1 MRVIALSDFGSTF
14 TKVTLVEEGSGRLL
28 AQSHH
33 PTTIDTDVMDGYRI
47 ALDAAAAQLAGV
59 GDVVLELAAS
69 SAGGGLRI
77 AAVGLV
83 DVLTADAG
91 RQAALNAGAKV
102 EVVVAGDLGDDDRAR
117 IATARPEVL
126 LFCGGTDGGQREKV
140 LDNAAVVADVDVLE
154 LVVVA
159 CNADVAST
167 VAGVFARPGR
177 TVHVVANVLPAIDRL
192 DIEPARQAIHDL
204 FIDHVIGG
212 KRLSRTPDFAAMVRK
227 PTPEAVLD
235 AVRLLATRDDEDEP
249 DGVVVVDVGGATTD
263 VHSAMAVDD
272 HPAFVTA
279 TGLPSLPVTR
289 TVQGDLGLRW
299 GVQGVVDADRTWLRS
314 TLDVDDAALDA
325 AARLRRR
332 RPAWLAAT
340 EADLRAD
347 DALATSC
354 IRLAVQRHCGT
365 MSTRYL
371 PGQGTQFVQRGLD
384 LRRAPLLVGT
394 GGPLVRR
401 PGSERLL
408 ACAVARRAEGS
419 LAPQAPRIAV
429 DRHYLL
435 AAAGVLATH
444 DRQAA
449 RGLLDH
455 LRRDL
460 HVHRPG

>member
-1 MRVIALSDFGSTF
+1 
-14 TKVTLVEEGSGRLL
+14 
-28 AQSHH
+28 
-33 PTTIDTDVMDGYRI
+33 
-47 ALDAAAAQLAGV
+47 
-59 GDVVLELAAS
+59 
-69 SAGGGLRI
+69 
-77 AAVGLV
+77 
-83 DVLTADAG
+83 
-91 RQAALNAGAKV
+91 
-102 EVVVAGDLGDDDRAR
+102 
-117 IATARPEVL
+117 
-126 LFCGGTDGGQREKV
+126 V
-140 LDNAAVVADVDVLE
+140 LDNAAVVADVDALE

-167 VAGVFARPGR
+167 VAVVFARPGR

-212 KRLSRTPDFAAMVRK
+212 KRLSSSADFAAMVRK

-263 VHSAMAVDD
+263 VHSAMEIDD
-272 HPAFVTA
+272 HPAYITA

-289 TVQGDLGLRW
+289 TVQGDLGMRW
-299 GVQGVVDADRTWLRS
+299 GAEGAVDADRAWLGS
-314 TLDVDDAALDA
+314 TLGVDDAALDA
-325 AARLRRR
+325 AAQLRRK
-332 RPAWLAAT
+332 RPSWLAAT
-340 EADLRAD
+340 EAEQRAD
-347 DALATSC
+347 DALAISC

-408 ACAVARRAEGS
+408 ACAVARRIEGS
-419 LAPQAPRIAV
+419 LAPEAPRIAV
-429 DRHYLL
+429 DRNYLL

-460 HVHRPG
+460 HVHRPR

>member
-1 MRVIALSDFGSTF
+1 VQVVALSDFGSTF
-14 TKVTLVEEGSGRLL
+14 TKVTLVEDGSGRLL
-28 AQSHH
+28 AQGHH

-47 ALDAAAAQLAGV
+47 ALDVASAQLPGS
-59 GDVVLELAAS
+59 GDLVLELAAS
-69 SAGGGLRI
+69 SAGGGLRM

-102 EVVVAGDLGDDDRAR
+102 EVVVAGDLDDADRAR
-117 IATARPEVL
+117 IAAARPEVL
-126 LFCGGTDGGQREKV
+126 LFCGGTDGGQRQKV
-140 LDNAAVVADVDVLE
+140 LDNAAAVAAVDALE

-159 CNADVAST
+159 CNADIAST
-167 VAGVFARPGR
+167 VAGVFRRPGR
-177 TVHVVANVLPAIDRL
+177 TVHVVANVLPTIDRL

-212 KRLSRTPDFAAMVRK
+212 KRLSGTPDFAAMVRK

-235 AVRLLATRDDEDEP
+235 AVRLLAAWDDEDEP

-272 HPAFVTA
+272 HPAYITA

-289 TVQGDLGLRW
+289 TVQGDLGMRW
-299 GVQGVVDADRTWLRS
+299 GAEGAVDADREWLRA
-314 TLDVDDAALDA
+314 TLDVDDAELDEA
-325 AARLRRR
+325 SQLRRR
-332 RPAWLAAT
+332 RPEWLAGT
-340 EADLRAD
+340 EAEQRTD
-347 DALATSC
+347 DALAISC
-354 IRLAVQRHCGT
+354 IRLAMQRHCGT
-365 MSTRYL
+365 MSTRYF

-384 LRRAPLLVGT
+384 LRKTPLLVGT
-394 GGPLVRR
+394 GGPLVCRA
-401 PGSERLL
+401 GSEWLL
-408 ACAVARRAEGS
+408 ACAAARRAPGS
-419 LAPQAPRIAV
+419 LAPQSPRIAV

-444 DRQAA
+444 DRHAA

-460 HVHRPG
+460 HVHRPR

>member
-47 ALDAAAAQLAGV
+47 ALDAAAAQLAGS

-69 SAGGGLRI
+69 SAGGGLRM

-102 EVVVAGDLGDDDRAR
+102 EVVVAGDLGDGDRAR
-117 IATARPEVL
+117 IETARPEVL

-140 LDNAAVVADVDVLE
+140 LHNAAVVADVDALE

-159 CNADVAST
+159 CNTDVASA
-167 VAGVFARPGR
+167 VASVFARPGR
-177 TVHVVANVLPAIDRL
+177 TVHVVANVLPTIDRL

-212 KRLSRTPDFAAMVRK
+212 KRLSRTADFAAMVVK

-235 AVRLLATRDDEDEP
+235 AVRLLAMRDDEGSP

-263 VHSAMAVDD
+263 VHSAMVVDD
-272 HPAFVTA
+272 HPVYITA

-289 TVQGDLGLRW
+289 TVQGDLGMRW
-299 GVQGVVDADRTWLRS
+299 GAEGAVDADRAWLRS

-325 AARLRRR
+325 ATELRRK
-332 RPAWLAAT
+332 RPEWLAAT
-340 EADLRAD
+340 EVEQRAD
-347 DALATSC
+347 DALAISC

-408 ACAVARRAEGS
+408 ACAVVRRAPGS
-419 LAPQAPRIAV
+419 LAPEAPRIAV

-444 DRQAA
+444 DRRAA

-460 HVHRPG
+460 HVDRPR